1 MNDSLA
7 AIPPI
12 WYLSAPLL
20 LYTSY
25 NTKVAFCT
33 ADDIDSRQWLTTV
46 STWIRKVE
54 IRIRDFHEST
64 IPMFECLGS
73 SHAILNMSHNKVNY
87 QAGEKRS
94 SRHVYVA

>member
-1 MNDSLA
+1 M
-7 AIPPI
+7 I
-12 WYLSAPLL
+12 
-20 LYTSY
+20 
-25 NTKVAFCT
+25 
-33 ADDIDSRQWLTTV
+33 TV

-73 SHAILNMSHNKVNY
+73 SHAIPNLPHDKVKY
-87 QAGEKRS
+87 EAGEKRS